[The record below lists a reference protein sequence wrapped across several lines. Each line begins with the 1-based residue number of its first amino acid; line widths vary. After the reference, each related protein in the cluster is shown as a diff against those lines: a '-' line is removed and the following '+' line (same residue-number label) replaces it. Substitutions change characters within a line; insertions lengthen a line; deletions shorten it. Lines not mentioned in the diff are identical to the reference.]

1 MVCYMKTNICFQW
14 YLVCCDIKSI
24 DDLYDEGP
32 EVGHTCHVNEVH
44 LYQQQIALNPFLCG
58 TL

>member
-1 MVCYMKTNICFQW
+1 MKTNICFQW